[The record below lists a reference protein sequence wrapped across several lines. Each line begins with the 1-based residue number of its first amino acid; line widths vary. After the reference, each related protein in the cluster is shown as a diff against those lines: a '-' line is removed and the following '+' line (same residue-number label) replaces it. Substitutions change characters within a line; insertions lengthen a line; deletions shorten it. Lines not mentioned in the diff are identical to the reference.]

1 MNANADP
8 KTLSILSDA
17 QTQGR
22 QAPPL
27 RLAAPEAGGHGAAVR
42 IPSSSMLTEGDYAR
56 IGLDLMITGPNGE
69 QVLVQDY
76 FLTDAPPDLVAD
88 DGARISGDLAESLAG
103 SMAPGQFAQAG
114 AGGVAKQTI
123 GHVETIS
130 GPVNVIHADGSK
142 GVLNKGD
149 SVFQGDVLQTSKG
162 AAVGLLFVDKT
173 SLSLGSE
180 GRMVLDQMVFDP
192 SSGTGKSAF
201 SLVQGT
207 FSFVSGQIA
216 KSAPDA
222 MTVRTPVA
230 TIGIRGTL
238 GSGGYS
244 PAQGLTVAVLSEGG
258 QGTGEVTISNAAGS
272 QTINTANSAVL
283 VTSFFNPPP
292 PAFSFTPQ
300 QFASSGF
307 AQTLTALPP
316 TPASAGAAL
325 TVQQIQSLAPAAGA
339 PGAAPGAQAPGAAAG
354 PQAPGQAAPA
364 APGEAAAGPQ
374 QGPAGA
380 QQAAGGGVAFGL
392 VEIGPGGPGVGA
404 AAGAARP
411 QGPAQGQ
418 TAQMFSAAAQAA
430 IDQAISQGASIEQAQ
445 AAAMNVQAV
454 FNNALSQG
462 AAPQQALAA
471 AGQAAVQAGLLGA
484 QAGTGGA
491 TQASNPFAA
500 VAGGQAVI
508 NPLGTL
514 VTASGNAFAAAGQT
528 AQALGATPSQ
538 AAQANQAAAQAAG
551 QALAGGASPQQAFSA
566 AAQAGIASA
575 VSQGATPEQAAA
587 AVAAAQA
594 ALNAAGGGAFGP
606 TTFGQPSSIF
616 GTGGAGTMSG
626 AANQFGMAGSGGF
639 SAGFNVQQLVNQ
651 TLAQAGG
658 GLSPTQI
665 ANQVAAQIQA
675 QLQAQLQAQIAAQV
689 AATSTTS
696 SNNSYVTNLNN
707 STTVFADTLYGTNGS
722 DTLVGGTGNS
732 QFIFTQYAANSA
744 IYGSDTVSDGGGTD
758 RVTFNNLAQLSS
770 DTTLLKIFDNSV
782 GGYVRAEIQ
791 VGASVVSTIDISTG
805 IEQLAAA
812 DSDLT
817 LGNISDGV
825 LLSGVIDEVKSN
837 SGSYGYI
844 LAGTTGNDTL
854 DLSNTGTYASPLGS
868 IIFGGTGAD
877 VITGTA
883 TGDNIYGGTGN
894 DIITSGAG
902 NDKLYGGADTDTLNA
917 GAGYN
922 ALYGGDGNDWAW
934 YSDADS
940 VSVYMGTGT
949 ASTVY
954 SSTSYNDSLSGIEH
968 VQGSGGND
976 FFYFSNLFTSATSVT
991 GGAGTDT
998 LYLTGDY
1005 SSGVTLTNLSG
1016 VETVSLT
1023 GGTSY
1028 NVTLGVSS
1036 DLTYIDASTAGSAIF
1051 DGSANGG
1058 GFSFHGSAGADSIT
1072 GSSSNDTLVGGSSAD
1087 SINGGSGFD
1096 TLIGGMGSD
1105 HLTGGAGNDVFYYTG
1120 TPSILGVDTITD
1132 FVSGTDKFFVD
1143 ATSFGF
1149 GLSLSETANSKSY
1162 ITSTTAMGGTG
1173 YDFNLTDSS
1182 TGKAIIVIG
1191 ANTGS
1196 AGVEVWYTTNQEA
1209 ASTSNSYQIASL
1221 SGINTSQVA
1230 VTDFQ
1235 TTA

>member
-27 RLAAPEAGGHGAAVR
+27 RLAAPEAGSHGAAVR
-42 IPSSSMLTEGDYAR
+42 IPSSSMLTVGDYAR

-114 AGGVAKQTI
+114 AGGVARQSI

-130 GPVNVIHADGSK
+130 GPVNVVHADGSK

-173 SLSLGSE
+173 SLSLGSD

-216 KSAPDA
+216 KTAPDA

-244 PAQGLTVAVLSEGG
+244 PEQGLTVAVLSEGG

-300 QFASSGF
+300 QFANSGF

-316 TPASAGAAL
+316 TPASAGAAA
-325 TVQQIQSLAPAAGA
+325 TVLQIQNLAPAAGA
-339 PGAAPGAQAPGAAAG
+339 PGAAAGPQAPGAQTG

-364 APGEAAAGPQ
+364 APGEGL
-374 QGPAGA
+374 
-380 QQAAGGGVAFGL
+380 AFGL
-392 VEIGPGGPGVGA
+392 VGAGEAGPA
-404 AAGAARP
+404 AP

-471 AGQAAVQAGLLGA
+471 AGQAAVQMGLLA
-484 QAGTGGA
+484 APLPGGA
-491 TQASNPFAA
+491 PGAGGPAAANPFAA
-500 VAGGQAVI
+500 MATGQASI
-508 NPLGTL
+508 SSMGIMQMGPGPGQ
-514 VTASGNAFAAAGQT
+514 AGAAA
-528 AQALGATPSQ
+528 
-538 AAQANQAAAQAAG
+538 NAAATAI
-551 QALAGGASPQQAFSA
+551 AGGANPLQAFGA
-566 AAQAGIASA
+566 GAQAGIAA
-575 VSQGATPEQAAA
+575 AIGQGATPEQAAA
-587 AVAAAQA
+587 AAEAAFG
-594 ALNAAGGGAFGP
+594 AAGGFGGGGGFGP
-606 TTFGQPSSIF
+606 TSFF
-616 GTGGAGTMSG
+616 GTGGVGTFSG
-626 AANQFGMAGSGGF
+626 GGNQFGADFGFAPGGF
-639 SAGFNVQQLVNQ
+639 GPSGYGPVGYNLGGVGPGGFGP
-651 TLAQAGG
+651 GG
-658 GLSPTQI
+658 DFFGPGGFGPGGFGPGGDFFGPGVFGPGVFGPGVFGPGGYGSFSFDF
-665 ANQVAAQIQA
+665 N
-675 QLQAQLQAQIAAQV
+675 
-689 AATSTTS
+689 ATDTTS
-696 SNNSYVTNLNN
+696 SNNDN
-707 STTVFADTLYGTNGS
+707 SIIIDVRYDSIVFADTLDGTTGS
-722 DTLVGGTGNS
+722 DALVGGSGNTDFVIS
-732 QFIFTQYAANSA
+732 QATLGGA
-744 IYGSDTVSDGGGTD
+744 DVLTDGGGTRD
-758 RVTFNNLAQLSS
+758 RVTFTNLAAVKLTLQDLTSGDGFVNVTAAPMS
-770 DTTLLKIFDNSV
+770 ASGGSLVAGVAYDTAIS
-782 GGYVRAEIQ
+782 
-791 VGASVVSTIDISTG
+791 ISTG
-805 IEQLAAA
+805 IEDIQASTGTLA
-812 DSDLT
+812 
-817 LGNISDGV
+817 DGV
-825 LLSGVIDEVKSN
+825 LLTNAMTSANGIVDN
-837 SGSYGYI
+837 PGNYGYI
-844 LAGTTGNDTL
+844 VAGT
-854 DLSNTGTYASPLGS
+854 ASGASTDDVIDASVTSAGYFPSPIGS
-868 IIFGGTGAD
+868 IIFGLDGNDT
-877 VITGTA
+877 ITGTTA
-883 TGDNIYGGTGN
+883 DDVIYGDSGN
-894 DIITSGAG
+894 DIITGGAG
-902 NDKLYGGADTDTLNA
+902 NNKLD
-917 GAGYN
+917 
-922 ALYGGDGNDWAW
+922 GGDGNDWAW
-934 YSDADS
+934 YSGADS
-940 VSVYMGTGT
+940 VTVYMGTGT

-954 SSTSYNDSLSGIEH
+954 SSVSYNDSLSGIEH
-968 VQGSGGND
+968 VKGSGGND

-998 LYLTGDY
+998 LILTGDY
-1005 SSGVTLTNLSG
+1005 SSGVSLTHLDT
-1016 VETVSLT
+1016 VETVSLS

-1028 NVTLGVSS
+1028 NVTLGVSTS
-1036 DLTYIDASTAGSAIF
+1036 ALTYIDASTASSAIF

-1058 GFSFHGSAGADSIT
+1058 GFSFHGSAGADSIIG
-1072 GSSSNDTLVGGSSAD
+1072 GSANDTLVGGSSAD

-1173 YDFNLTDSS
+1173 YDFNLTDTS
-1182 TGKAIIVIG
+1182 TGVGIIVIG
-1191 ANTGS
+1191 ANTGT

-1209 ASTSNSYQIASL
+1209 ASTSNSYQIATL